1 MDIRLSQR
9 FMHIA
14 SISRYYLLVVG
25 FVLLSVILMSIAFA
39 FQTNAYRSPQ
49 ILSLVL
55 DSYKRISE
63 QQASKQNPLLLGA
76 AIDLLLQNR
85 FAHGNEPNFS
95 PSHLG
100 KVSAKGLIG
109 ISPELEQIINGNSV
123 ATSTESLHSEISA
136 QIDQYEADRANS
148 SLVPQDNAAS
158 SYLLLTL
165 FPHRKSA
172 IIEEPIVNPYRDSL
186 HQDDISMLR
195 IADKIDHSLSF
206 SDNDFYDSE
215 QGSEADFDEYYGQ
228 ESAEHEAA
236 EPTEPA
242 EPIAHVYPYL
252 PDPLEILE
260 VESALSDFKNLPDEE
275 QINQLL
281 TTGDY
286 FLLANNPIK
295 ARQYYVQA
303 VKKGAEDKNSPYYAK
318 ALVKLADLEENPY
331 LARFQY
337 TNALDIYEA
346 LVGFDLEV
354 ADILVKLVWTL
365 DMSSERI
372 VIYELLSKAKQ
383 IHEKHA
389 YSPQYTEVLR
399 NLAIYY
405 ETVNDFEKA
414 DANYKAAL
422 ALDLQHLTKSDIRTV
437 LALENYAGFYLK
449 FHEYDKAE
457 EILLF
462 KLAAHEEV
470 SPPDYYN
477 LGRTQS
483 MLGWTNLQQN
493 DFEESLH
500 YYNSALG
507 NINYSIT
514 KNRFMP
520 HYYSLPAI
528 FDLIYF
534 FVKTDEPDRAEPYL
548 AVATTLLENENE
560 GYILNYLKEAD
571 RDAISSEDIVNY
583 SWAFDAEVDGLI
595 AILNYL
601 EQQSIGNDAL

>member
-25 FVLLSVILMSIAFA
+25 FVLFSVILMSIARA
-39 FQTNAYRSPQ
+39 FQTDEYRSPQ

-55 DSYKRISE
+55 DSYKKISE
-63 QQASKQNPLLLGA
+63 QQTSKQNPLLFGA
-76 AIDLLLQNR
+76 AIDLLQQNR
-85 FAHGNEPNFS
+85 SPYGKAPTFS
-95 PSHLG
+95 PSLTG
-100 KVSAKGLIG
+100 KASAKGLIG

-123 ATSTESLHSEISA
+123 AASTESLHSEISA

-158 SYLLLTL
+158 NYLLLTL

-172 IIEEPIVNPYRDSL
+172 IIEEPIVNPYRDNL

-206 SDNDFYDSE
+206 SDNDFYDLE
-215 QGSEADFDEYYGQ
+215 PGSEADFDEYY
-228 ESAEHEAA
+228 EYETA
-236 EPTEPA
+236 EPI

-260 VESALSDFKNLPDEE
+260 VESALSDFKNLPNEE
-275 QINQLL
+275 QIDQLL

-383 IHEKHA
+383 IHEKHP

-422 ALDLQHLTKSDIRTV
+422 ALDLQHLTTNDIRTV

-514 KNRFMP
+514 KNKFMP

-560 GYILNYLKEAD
+560 GFILNYLKEAD

-583 SWAFDAEVDGLI
+583 PWAFEAEVDGLI

-601 EQQSIGNDAL
+601 DQQSIDD